1 MKTYFIQQH
10 VKQQLSNTMYM
21 YIFQAYHQESKQYTL
36 PSKEF
41 YLFIFYYTIITLIC
55 WNLSCDFASEEI
67 KK

>member
-41 YLFIFYYTIITLIC
+41 YLFIFYYTIIKLIC
-55 WNLSCDFASEEI
+55 
-67 KK
+67 